1 MAAMSEQEVLDA
13 VEGIIRLRTRR
24 NSPMGDTRRY
34 DRRLEVDQKLEALR
48 LRRALDQD
56 VLK

>member
-24 NSPMGDTRRY
+24 NSPRGDMRRY
-34 DRRLEVDQKLEALR
+34 DKRLEIDRKLEALR

>member
-1 MAAMSEQEVLDA
+1 MPTMSEQEIYGA
-13 VEGIIRLRTRR
+13 VEGVLRLRTRR
-24 NSPMGDTRRY
+24 ESPASDMRRY
-34 DRRLEVDQKLEALR
+34 DKRLEVDRKLEALR